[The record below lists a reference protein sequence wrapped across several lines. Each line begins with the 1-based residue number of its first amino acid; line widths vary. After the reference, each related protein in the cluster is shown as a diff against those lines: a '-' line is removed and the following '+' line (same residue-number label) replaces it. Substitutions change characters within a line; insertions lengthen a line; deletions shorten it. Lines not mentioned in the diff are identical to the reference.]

1 MAHELKPRSGN
12 LPPASVIARRIAAEF
27 NFTRTSETEG
37 TDAARVRADWIERAP
52 ARLFLGRHMEALE
65 HASMLRSLAPGQ
77 ALAIEFGDDPRL
89 TKRIVVL
96 PGEPINFGYSSN
108 DDQARSKDLVDRC
121 ARALA
126 CEKLLV
132 I

>member
-12 LPPASVIARRIAAEF
+12 LPPASEIACRLAAEF
-27 NFTRTSETEG
+27 AFTRTSEIEG
-37 TDAARVRADWIERAP
+37 TDAARVRADWIEQAP
-52 ARLFLGRHMEALE
+52 ARLFLGRHREALE
-65 HASMLRSLAPGQ
+65 HASRLRSLAHGQ
-77 ALAIEFGDDPRL
+77 ALVIEFGDDPKV

-108 DDQARSKDLVDRC
+108 DDQARSKDLVERC
-121 ARALA
+121 ARVLDCDLIA
-126 CEKLLV
+126 